1 MAVPAS
7 PPGANTE
14 TRDGE
19 GGWAPEGQRGGKG
32 ENYEGRERRKLGVLF
47 SSDPP

>member
-1 MAVPAS
+1 MAAPAS

-19 GGWAPEGQRGGKG
+19 GGWDTEGQRRGKG
-32 ENYEGRERRKLGVLF
+32 ENYEGRERYEAQEARCAL
-47 SSDPP
+47 